1 MTPSPTPKSD
11 PLAPYRAKRAADT
24 TPEPFGGTERG
35 GSGIFVVQKH
45 AARRLHYDL
54 RLEHDGVLLS
64 WAVPAG
70 ISLDHEV
77 KRFAAHTED
86 HPVEYAAFEGVIPA
100 GEYGGGEMIV
110 WDRGALTWDEDPDE
124 GIAKGKLLFSLSGYK
139 LHGQWTLVQMKKN
152 PTEWLLIK
160 KPDGWHRTEDDHE
173 FNEQSIL
180 TGLTV
185 EDLKTED
192 DRQERLREDLLAAG
206 ALERKVEVSSLNLM
220 LARTAEAPFDDD
232 AWLFEVK
239 YDGYRLAAAKNGR
252 TVSLRYR
259 SGLDATAVFPEI
271 ASAIRRLPFDEF
283 VIDGEVVVLDDDGT
297 PSFGLLQKRGRLSN
311 RRDIATAAANLPA
324 TFFGFDLVGFDG
336 IDPRPVS
343 LLNRK
348 EALGEMMPRL
358 GPLRFAD
365 HFVGI
370 GEALFEQAT
379 ALGFEGVMAKRAD
392 SRYVGG
398 RSDQWL
404 KIRAE
409 KVGDFA
415 IVGYTHPKGSREGI
429 GALHV
434 AAMRNGALTYAGRVG
449 SGLSQATIK
458 RLLALM
464 DEQVTSTS
472 QAAGAPQGNSD
483 SVWVLPTL
491 ACTVRYKE
499 ITDAGSLR
507 QPAFEG
513 FGPLDLDEVAP
524 LENDSHDAPAPSVI
538 DARSSDPTNTD
549 KVFWPDDGYTK
560 GDLIDYYTAVADHL
574 LPYLTDRPL
583 VLDRYP
589 DGING
594 KSFFQKNAPEFV
606 PDWVRTE
613 VVGDGDKTTT
623 YFIVEDVESL
633 RYLANLAS
641 IPLHVWASRMP
652 NLESPDWCVLDLD
665 PKEAPFT
672 WVVTVAKAIK
682 ETCDAMGLPCYP
694 KTSGRTGLHIL
705 VPMGHGATYDQQK
718 LLGELIARVVESEVN
733 DIATTVRN
741 PSNREGKVYIDY
753 LQNGRG
759 KLIVSPYSVRPV
771 EGATVSAPLR
781 WSEVTRSLDVG
792 RFTITSMPR
801 RLASLRNDPMIG
813 IFTDTPDIKNGLA
826 TLRADYSV
834 HHRTVP

>member
-1 MTPSPTPKSD
+1 
-11 PLAPYRAKRAADT
+11 
-24 TPEPFGGTERG
+24 
-35 GSGIFVVQKH
+35 
-45 AARRLHYDL
+45 
-54 RLEHDGVLLS
+54 
-64 WAVPAG
+64 
-70 ISLDHEV
+70 
-77 KRFAAHTED
+77 
-86 HPVEYAAFEGVIPA
+86 
-100 GEYGGGEMIV
+100 
-110 WDRGALTWDEDPDE
+110 
-124 GIAKGKLLFSLSGYK
+124 
-139 LHGQWTLVQMKKN
+139 
-152 PTEWLLIK
+152 
-160 KPDGWHRTEDDHE
+160 
-173 FNEQSIL
+173 
-180 TGLTV
+180 
-185 EDLKTED
+185 
-192 DRQERLREDLLAAG
+192 
-206 ALERKVEVSSLNLM
+206 
-220 LARTAEAPFDDD
+220 
-232 AWLFEVK
+232 
-239 YDGYRLAAAKNGR
+239 
-252 TVSLRYR
+252 
-259 SGLDATAVFPEI
+259 
-271 ASAIRRLPFDEF
+271 
-283 VIDGEVVVLDDDGT
+283 
-297 PSFGLLQKRGRLSN
+297 
-311 RRDIATAAANLPA
+311 
-324 TFFGFDLVGFDG
+324 
-336 IDPRPVS
+336 
-343 LLNRK
+343 
-348 EALGEMMPRL
+348 
-358 GPLRFAD
+358 
-365 HFVGI
+365 
-370 GEALFEQAT
+370 
-379 ALGFEGVMAKRAD
+379 
-392 SRYVGG
+392 
-398 RSDQWL
+398 
-404 KIRAE
+404 
-409 KVGDFA
+409 
-415 IVGYTHPKGSREGI
+415 
-429 GALHV
+429 
-434 AAMRNGALTYAGRVG
+434 
-449 SGLSQATIK
+449 
-458 RLLALM
+458 
-464 DEQVTSTS
+464 
-472 QAAGAPQGNSD
+472 
-483 SVWVLPTL
+483 
-491 ACTVRYKE
+491 
-499 ITDAGSLR
+499 
-507 QPAFEG
+507 
-513 FGPLDLDEVAP
+513 
-524 LENDSHDAPAPSVI
+524 
-538 DARSSDPTNTD
+538 
-549 KVFWPDDGYTK
+549 VFWPDDGYTK

-606 PDWVRTE
+606 PDWVRTD

-694 KTSGRTGLHIL
+694 KTSGKTGLHIL